1 VVQTGTKGSNVSH
14 PTTFRAP
21 RNRRIKQ
28 LFLGEGY
35 SNFAHFSSSPLF
47 FPISSTMNP
56 ITRYGEVLAHGRTNL
71 DVVYT
76 NDSAM
81 VPHFLS
87 LLQKWLQVADEKDKF
102 IGLDLE
108 YTAKQED
115 VAVIQLCF
123 KKHVM
128 IFQWAR

>member
-1 VVQTGTKGSNVSH
+1 VLAFHYN
-14 PTTFRAP
+14 
-21 RNRRIKQ
+21 
-28 LFLGEGY
+28 
-35 SNFAHFSSSPLF
+35 SSLLL
-47 FPISSTMNP
+47 PIFHHTMTNP
-56 ITRYGEVLAHGRTNL
+56 ITRYGKVRAHGTTDL
-71 DVVYT
+71 SVVYT

-81 VPHFLS
+81 VKEFIS
-87 LLQKWLQVADEKDKF
+87 DFERWLVEADENDKF

-108 YTAKQED
+108 YTANGKD

>member
-1 VVQTGTKGSNVSH
+1 
-14 PTTFRAP
+14 
-21 RNRRIKQ
+21 
-28 LFLGEGY
+28 
-35 SNFAHFSSSPLF
+35 
-47 FPISSTMNP
+47 MNP
-56 ITRYGEVLAHGRTNL
+56 ITRYGKVLAHGSTNL
-71 DVVYT
+71 DAVYT

>member
-1 VVQTGTKGSNVSH
+1 
-14 PTTFRAP
+14 
-21 RNRRIKQ
+21 
-28 LFLGEGY
+28 
-35 SNFAHFSSSPLF
+35 
-47 FPISSTMNP
+47 
-56 ITRYGEVLAHGRTNL
+56 
-71 DVVYT
+71 
-76 NDSAM
+76 M